1 MWALLAVLVL
11 WPAHHQAG
19 KEVTTRLEVEAG
31 LGVEGRLGL
40 LVPTRGE
47 HSVATPA
54 QLLQQVGKAVSDEIQ
69 L

>member
-1 MWALLAVLVL
+1 MVLVL

-19 KEVTTRLEVEAG
+19 REVTTRLEVEAG
-31 LGVEGRLGL
+31 LGGEGRLGL

-54 QLLQQVGKAVSDEIQ
+54 QLLQQVGQAVSDEI
-69 L
+69 LL